1 MLFLAV
7 FCGFLAEYQLE
18 HTIERDREKLYIKS
32 MIEDL
37 VVDTT
42 NLSDVIAEFDQLT
55 LRMDTVLRMYPKLKK
70 GYNDTLQRNLSTVVG
85 FPDFIYTDRTMQQ
98 LKNSGDMRLIKN
110 KVAAQ
115 GIMNYDSKVRDIITI
130 DQPSLQL
137 VLEKYIRFWNEL
149 IDLEAIEN
157 DKAIL
162 SISAIEK
169 NDKNYLLKS
178 DKASL
183 GNLNNTVRE
192 FRFVAESIVKPKE
205 IILNDEA
212 SQLILL
218 LKKEYHLE

>member
-1 MLFLAV
+1 
-7 FCGFLAEYQLE
+7 
-18 HTIERDREKLYIKS
+18 
-32 MIEDL
+32 
-37 VVDTT
+37 
-42 NLSDVIAEFDQLT
+42 
-55 LRMDTVLRMYPKLKK
+55 MDTVLRIYPKLKK